1 MKCNKIFS
9 KLKLRQQDIDYVKS
23 LTRKQSN
30 CLMCHHVVCRLII
43 TSKVYDVLHTFI
55 NSRFALLIESICKKA
70 TIANVNITALTWG
83 IDNEKNAI
91 TQYTEFQR
99 NQGNKNFK
107 VNSGGLLLYKE
118 NSFLGASTDVLAI
131 QKKKM
136 LEVKCS
142 FCHRE
147 TLNTD
152 EAVTDNDFF

>member
-1 MKCNKIFS
+1 M
-9 KLKLRQQDIDYVKS
+9 
-23 LTRKQSN
+23 
-30 CLMCHHVVCRLII
+30 VCRLII

-107 VNSGGLLLYKE
+107 VNSGGLLL
-118 NSFLGASTDVLAI
+118 
-131 QKKKM
+131 
-136 LEVKCS
+136 
-142 FCHRE
+142 
-147 TLNTD
+147 
-152 EAVTDNDFF
+152 